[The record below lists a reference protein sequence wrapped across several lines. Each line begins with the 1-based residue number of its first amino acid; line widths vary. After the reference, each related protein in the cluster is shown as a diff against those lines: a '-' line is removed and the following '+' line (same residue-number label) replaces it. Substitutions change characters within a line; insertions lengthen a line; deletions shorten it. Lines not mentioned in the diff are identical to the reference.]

1 MNTKSSVKKSGYRI
15 NYITNSV
22 IVTRKFL
29 EEASTLGP
37 AADIMNQLRAL
48 GFTIVVKAPEKRKSS
63 RLTYAKMEN
72 FIECVENSE
81 DYMSEFEMVKAL
93 SKSQSNPY
101 IYVKTWFLNN
111 FPNYSEQ
118 PVFDE
123 DGFVVV
129 KAKSRTEAEAIKVVA

>member
-1 MNTKSSVKKSGYRI
+1 
-15 NYITNSV
+15 
-22 IVTRKFL
+22 
-29 EEASTLGP
+29 
-37 AADIMNQLRAL
+37 
-48 GFTIVVKAPEKRKSS
+48 
-63 RLTYAKMEN
+63 MEN

-118 PVFDE
+118 PVFGE